1 MKFEKRAAAGE
12 TPDTAPETDS
22 SSGSGKK
29 PVIIYIMILFLAA
42 FVLMFLSLLAHQ
54 RSNTEALGE
63 LQNSVAAMQAAQEQ
77 IIDLQTQ
84 LDETEQERDQA
95 KAELE
100 AAQKAQEEAEAAAAV
115 AAIESSATSSSYD
128 NGSSYSGGSSS
139 YNNSKPQTVTGNTVV
154 DRAYGEIGKPYVW
167 GGVGPDGYDCSGFV
181 SYCLTGSHSRLGT
194 TGTFMGWTRV
204 SDPQPGDVCVNSY
217 HTGIYIGGGQMIHAA
232 TYGIG
237 VVVGSV
243 QSDMIYVRY

>member
-95 KAELE
+95 KTELE
-100 AAQKAQEEAEAAAAV
+100 ASQNDAEQLKKESDALMALYTLQQEYLAGNLDSCRITLQEISDQKLAELLPTTAPEGVTTPAQRYQELKEA
-115 AAIESSATSSSYD
+115 IL
-128 NGSSYSGGSSS
+128 NQ
-139 YNNSKPQTVTGNTVV
+139 N
-154 DRAYGEIGKPYVW
+154 
-167 GGVGPDGYDCSGFV
+167 
-181 SYCLTGSHSRLGT
+181 
-194 TGTFMGWTRV
+194 
-204 SDPQPGDVCVNSY
+204 
-217 HTGIYIGGGQMIHAA
+217 
-232 TYGIG
+232 
-237 VVVGSV
+237 
-243 QSDMIYVRY
+243 